1 MYSIALHR
9 YNSIS
14 GDDDDDDGI
23 LLVVVLPPN
32 SNMCLIKIPKAFHI
46 YWNSNFAEVN
56 T

>member
-1 MYSIALHR
+1 MYSIALNR

-32 SNMCLIKIPKAFHI
+32 SNMC
-46 YWNSNFAEVN
+46 
-56 T
+56 